1 MSILTQVQVN
11 AAYIQ
16 IPFTVSYRNIQLPS
30 PQSSEVLIYV
40 LGCGICGHDLE
51 IAEYL
56 ATSPSS
62 FGHEVVGIVRE
73 VGDAVSHVAVGDQV
87 VLETSS
93 YCGVCELCRNG
104 QAIRCNKGAT
114 FWGSPAM
121 GFAESLL
128 APGCAVVP
136 APDIDPMAAVL
147 AEPCGVAL
155 DMIKTAE
162 IALTDRVLVVGAG
175 PIGLMA
181 LAIARRLTTG
191 PLVAANRST
200 GRLDIARRLGADA
213 VFSTRDET
221 LTSIAQTYD
230 GFDKILVTAPPQVI
244 PDCITAAAYGG
255 YIVFIGSDY
264 KSGGVIPLDT
274 HALHYGKK
282 QLRSSFASPAVY
294 LPEALHLLRTG
305 VVPAHEIVSH
315 RFPLRELDE
324 ALHVACDK
332 TVACKVVVIP
342 DAKFH

>member
-1 MSILTQVQVN
+1 
-11 AAYIQ
+11 
-16 IPFTVSYRNIQLPS
+16 
-30 PQSSEVLIYV
+30 
-40 LGCGICGHDLE
+40 
-51 IAEYL
+51 
-56 ATSPSS
+56 
-62 FGHEVVGIVRE
+62 
-73 VGDAVSHVAVGDQV
+73 
-87 VLETSS
+87 
-93 YCGVCELCRNG
+93 
-104 QAIRCNKGAT
+104 
-114 FWGSPAM
+114 
-121 GFAESLL
+121 
-128 APGCAVVP
+128 
-136 APDIDPMAAVL
+136 
-147 AEPCGVAL
+147 
-155 DMIKTAE
+155 
-162 IALTDRVLVVGAG
+162 
-175 PIGLMA
+175 A